1 MALYLINDSRTMQ
14 VYVRQSFFPI
24 SIGLFHPSCVSL
36 SLSRSGFWIVRQAEV
51 KMMSLGEVLP
61 LPIKTHQP
69 RYGHVNGVRVDSGV
83 GDVGDPSSAPELNCR
98 NSD

>member
-1 MALYLINDSRTMQ
+1 
-14 VYVRQSFFPI
+14 
-24 SIGLFHPSCVSL
+24 
-36 SLSRSGFWIVRQAEV
+36 
-51 KMMSLGEVLP
+51 MMSLGEVLP